1 MTNTIFIY
9 RAKRSRN
16 KLKYVPYKKHYN
28 SLYDQIDID
37 TILEKIAG
45 EQMSSV
51 MCQGNLTSEFVSNA
65 LGFDEIEDYEDA
77 DDGEIIT
84 VDENSKGV
92 DILVLWTDKKPT
104 TSGNIIQSV
113 RGIAGLHI
121 RKDNRKNKYAE
132 LSIICNASSS
142 KMKTRYAN
150 LKKKGKEIL
159 ELLDQLAK
167 DKKCKYI
174 TLKALDNVITY
185 YHKFGYKLV
194 NYPFDEEKTSTT
206 DYVKRLNQINSTIDK
221 LERKHSTKTH
231 KKRDDLHEL
240 EMLDKEKYLIMN
252 KFQRYLVGLYNVND
266 RANFNYSETPDTEDE
281 TGDDFVEDLSDN
293 GYRMYKSLVKKTPN
307 AGKKTRKN
315 NKTKTRKKTRSKKG
329 GIVSKIEWI
338 VENTQHNID
347 RFRNSNLPDN
357 GVGLMNLIREMETP
371 PEQGGMVDGFFIIE
385 WNAHDEPHHMFNRYH
400 PAFDDRDL
408 NVILAENPTLHIPH
422 FVGGPR
428 DPVENI
434 DDIIGSD
441 GDFSDNDD
449 DY

>member
-16 KLKYVPYKKHYN
+16 QLKYVPYKKHYN

-77 DDGEIIT
+77 DHGEIIT

-92 DILVLWTDKKPT
+92 DILVLWTDKRPT

-206 DYVKRLNQINSTIDK
+206 DYVKRLTQINSTIDK
-221 LERKHSTKTH
+221 LERKHSTKNH

-315 NKTKTRKKTRSKKG
+315 KKTKTRKNKKTHSNRGSSAAGDRDVNEGKWLIKNNKDSITHWQDFVLPTLNADNNDIDTISNAMTFFLTELEYFDDMGDEERQETMGEDYDKTWNYVELKDRSILFG
-329 GIVSKIEWI
+329 HTHEIDVDVARQDFELGPDAEI
-338 VENTQHNID
+338 ID
-347 RFRNSNLPDN
+347 R
-357 GVGLMNLIREMETP
+357 
-371 PEQGGMVDGFFIIE
+371 
-385 WNAHDEPHHMFNRYH
+385 
-400 PAFDDRDL
+400 
-408 NVILAENPTLHIPH
+408 
-422 FVGGPR
+422 
-428 DPVENI
+428 
-434 DDIIGSD
+434 
-441 GDFSDNDD
+441 
-449 DY
+449 

>member
-9 RAKRSRN
+9 KAKRSRN
-16 KLKYVPYKKHYN
+16 KLKYLPYKKHYN

-45 EQMSSV
+45 EQMYSV

-92 DILVLWTDKKPT
+92 DILVLWTDKRPT

-221 LERKHSTKTH
+221 LERKHSTKKH

-315 NKTKTRKKTRSKKG
+315 KKTKTRKKTRSNRGSSAAGDRDVNEGKWLIKNNKDSITHWQG
-329 GIVSKIEWI
+329 FVLPTLNADNNDIDTISNAMTFFLTELEYFDDMGDEERQETMGEDYDKTWNY
-338 VENTQHNID
+338 VELKDRSILFGHTHEIDVDVARQDFELGPDAEIID
-347 RFRNSNLPDN
+347 R
-357 GVGLMNLIREMETP
+357 
-371 PEQGGMVDGFFIIE
+371 
-385 WNAHDEPHHMFNRYH
+385 
-400 PAFDDRDL
+400 
-408 NVILAENPTLHIPH
+408 
-422 FVGGPR
+422 
-428 DPVENI
+428 
-434 DDIIGSD
+434 
-441 GDFSDNDD
+441 
-449 DY
+449 

>member
-9 RAKRSRN
+9 KAKRSRN
-16 KLKYVPYKKHYN
+16 KLEYVPYKKHYN

-37 TILEKIAG
+37 TILEKISRQ
-45 EQMSSV
+45 QMSSV

-77 DDGEIIT
+77 DHDEIIT

-104 TSGNIIQSV
+104 TISSNVIQSV
-113 RGIAGLHI
+113 RGVAGLHI
-121 RKDNRKNKYAE
+121 KKDNRQHKYAE
-132 LSIICNASSS
+132 LSLICNASSS
-142 KMKTRYAN
+142 KMKTRNAN

-159 ELLDQLAK
+159 ELLDKLAK

-174 TLKALDNVITY
+174 ALKALDNVITY

-206 DYVKRLNQINSTIDK
+206 DYVKRLTQINSTIGK
-221 LERKHSTKTH
+221 LERKHSTKKH

-338 VENTQHNID
+338 VENTQPNIV
-347 RFRNSNLPDN
+347 RFQNSGLPDTE
-357 GVGLMNLIREMETP
+357 GLMNLIHEMLH
-371 PEQGGMVDGFFIIE
+371 GGMEGGFWIIE
-385 WNAHDEPHHMFNRYH
+385 WDAHGEQHNMFKRYH
-400 PAFDDRDL
+400 LAFDEDL
-408 NVILAENPTLHIPH
+408 NDILQDPSLNDATL
-422 FVGGPR
+422 FVGIPG
-428 DPVENI
+428 DPVEM
-434 DDIIGSD
+434 
-441 GDFSDNDD
+441 
-449 DY
+449 